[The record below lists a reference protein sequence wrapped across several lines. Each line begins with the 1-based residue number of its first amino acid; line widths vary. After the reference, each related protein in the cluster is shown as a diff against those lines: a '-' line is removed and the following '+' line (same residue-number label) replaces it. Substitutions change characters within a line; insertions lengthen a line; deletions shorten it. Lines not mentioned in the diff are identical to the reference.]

1 MWFVMRKL
9 KDIPLDLVIML
20 DIILPRGEQAEQP
33 ICCLSAANSISLA
46 RTSAWYT
53 ICGYMY
59 ASTCVCNTLLLPD
72 IIDQNLHWMLL
83 QALRR
88 PLNL

>member
-33 ICCLSAANSISLA
+33 IRCLSAANSISLA

-53 ICGYMY
+53 ICGYMP
-59 ASTCVCNTLLLPD
+59 APVSLPTDHTLLPD
-72 IIDQNLHWMLL
+72 IINQHFHWML
-83 QALRR
+83 ASC
-88 PLNL
+88 